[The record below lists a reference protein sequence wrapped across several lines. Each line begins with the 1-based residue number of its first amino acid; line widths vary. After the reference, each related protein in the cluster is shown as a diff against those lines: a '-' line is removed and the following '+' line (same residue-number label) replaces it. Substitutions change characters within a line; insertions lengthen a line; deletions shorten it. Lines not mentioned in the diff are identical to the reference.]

1 MVIQQ
6 QEPVNAWDDPDDD
19 GPAVIGP
26 MLRAFELLTALA
38 QELHTEGLGA
48 DPRVCE
54 LGNATID
61 GVLSWI
67 GRAQPD
73 LEFDDVLR
81 NDTSV
86 DQAFVSIRTA
96 NLRGWLY
103 GRLHN
108 EQQALESED
117 ETDAVTAHLGRL
129 KELQT
134 QLTAVANEL
143 QLAHER
149 GVSVIPATVSLYRRL
164 RDRVMGLIQD
174 DPIMVAEI
182 QVAAPE
188 LHDDSPVAC
197 VRVVVSQLSRWLLAA
212 IGWIERKEKNAPCN
226 EVSRGGGNYLRLS
239 GPSGPL
245 NSRHSTC
252 GE

>member
-1 MVIQQ
+1 MVNNPPRKENSVVIQ
-6 QEPVNAWDDPDDD
+6 ERERVNAWDDPNDDRRD
-19 GPAVIGP
+19 AIGP
-26 MLRAFELLTALA
+26 MLRAFELLAALA
-38 QELHTEGLGA
+38 QELSTEGPGA

-67 GRAQPD
+67 GRVQPD
-73 LEFDDVLR
+73 LKFDDVLR
-81 NDTSV
+81 SDTMEL

-117 ETDAVTAHLGRL
+117 GTDAVTAHLGRL

-149 GVSVIPATVSLYRRL
+149 GVSVIPDAVSLYHRL
-164 RDRVMGLIQD
+164 CDRVMGLLQD
-174 DPIMVAEI
+174 DPVMVAEI

-197 VRVVVSQLSRWLLAA
+197 VRVAVSQLARWLLAA
-212 IGWIERKEKNAPCN
+212 IGWTERKEKDAPCN
-226 EVSRGGGNYLRLS
+226 EVARGGGNYL
-239 GPSGPL
+239 
-245 NSRHSTC
+245 
-252 GE
+252 